1 MKRMTLEDVANVL
14 NPKPVTT
21 EKVVVEPSEKILNT
35 FSAYFEPISGSYYAC
50 TPMVAS
56 NLDLQVI
63 SEWPLKLK

>member
-1 MKRMTLEDVANVL
+1 MKRMTFEDIVNIL
-14 NPKPVTT
+14 NPKPITT
-21 EKVVVEPSEKILNT
+21 EKVVVEPSEKLLNT

-56 NLDLQVI
+56 NLELQVI

>member
-1 MKRMTLEDVANVL
+1 MKRMTLEDVANIL
-14 NPKPVTT
+14 NPKPITT
-21 EKVVVEPSEKILNT
+21 EKVVVEPSEKVLNT

-56 NLDLQVI
+56 NLELQVI

>member
-1 MKRMTLEDVANVL
+1 MKRLSLEDMANVL
-14 NPKPVTT
+14 NLKPVTT
-21 EKVVVEPSEKILNT
+21 EKVVVEPSEKLLNT

-56 NLDLQVI
+56 NLELQVI